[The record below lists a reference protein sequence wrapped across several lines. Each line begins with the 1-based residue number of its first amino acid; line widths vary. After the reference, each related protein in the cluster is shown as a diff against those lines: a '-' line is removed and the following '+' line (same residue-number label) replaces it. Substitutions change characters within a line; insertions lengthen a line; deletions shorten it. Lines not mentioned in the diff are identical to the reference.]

1 MPATRQDWNM
11 KITTSEAREEIVQLA
26 KRLLAAED
34 QDAFGSIAEALV
46 EGIQAADESGIA
58 EDEEEL
64 SPEVTIEVFGMV
76 NSQGDYEVGK
86 NMDRGDRTL

>member
-1 MPATRQDWNM
+1 M